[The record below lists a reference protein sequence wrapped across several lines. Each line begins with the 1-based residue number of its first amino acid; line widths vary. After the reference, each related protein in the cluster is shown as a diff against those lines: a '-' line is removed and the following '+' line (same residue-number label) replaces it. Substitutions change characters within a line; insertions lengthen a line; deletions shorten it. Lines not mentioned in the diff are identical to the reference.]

1 MVMNK
6 LARIVSHMT
15 TTRGRVHRA
24 FPPKSMQA
32 IEQAIK
38 AAEVGHAGEIRFV
51 LEGAL
56 DGLPL
61 LKGQS
66 ARERAIE
73 VFSLLGIWD
82 TEHNSGVLIYLLLAD
97 RRVEIVADRGIHA
110 RVGPGGWEALCRD
123 MEAAFRSDRYEQGA
137 ITCIGAV
144 AQHLSR
150 HFPSH
155 GHAHNELPDTPVVL

>member
-1 MVMNK
+1 MN
-6 LARIVSHMT
+6 
-15 TTRGRVHRA
+15 
-24 FPPKSMQA
+24 A

-51 LEGAL
+51 VEAAL
-56 DGLPL
+56 DGVPL
-61 LKGQS
+61 LRGQS

-73 VFSLLGIWD
+73 VFSLLRIWD

-110 RVGPGGWEALCRD
+110 RVGTSGWEALCRD
-123 MEAAFRSDRYEQGA
+123 MEASFHSGQYEQGA
-137 ITCIGAV
+137 IACVGAV
-144 AQHLSR
+144 ARHLSR

-155 GHAHNELPDTPVVL
+155 GHAHNELPDAPVVL

>member
-1 MVMNK
+1 M
-6 LARIVSHMT
+6 AT
-15 TTRGRVHRA
+15 
-24 FPPKSMQA
+24 

-51 LEGAL
+51 VEGAL

-73 VFSLLGIWD
+73 VFSLLRIWD

-110 RVGPGGWEALCRD
+110 RVGTGGWEALCRD
-123 MEAAFRSDRYEQGA
+123 MEASFRSARYEPGA
-137 ITCIGAV
+137 IACIESV
-144 AQHLSR
+144 AQHLAR
-150 HFPSH
+150 YFPSH
-155 GHAHNELPDTPVVL
+155 GRAHNELPDTPVVM

>member
-1 MVMNK
+1 MNK
-6 LARIVSHMT
+6 FSRIVSHMMT
-15 TTRGRVHRA
+15 TSGQVNRA
-24 FPPKSMQA
+24 FPAKSMKA

-51 LEGAL
+51 VEGAL

-61 LKGQS
+61 VKGQS

-73 VFSLLGIWD
+73 LFSLLRIWD

-110 RVGPGGWEALCRD
+110 RVGSGGWEALCRD
-123 MEAAFRSDRYEQGA
+123 MEASFRSAQFEQGA
-137 ITCIGAV
+137 VACIEAV
-144 AQHLSR
+144 AQHLAR

-155 GHAHNELPDTPVVL
+155 GHALNELPDTPVVL

>member
-1 MVMNK
+1 MNK
-6 LARIVSHMT
+6 FARILSHFT
-15 TTRGRVHRA
+15 NTRGCVRRA
-24 FPPKSMQA
+24 FPPKSMKA

-51 LEGAL
+51 VEGAL
-56 DGLPL
+56 DGWPL

-82 TEHNSGVLIYLLLAD
+82 TKHNSGVLIYLLLAD

-123 MEAAFRSDRYEQGA
+123 MEASFRSAQYEQGA
-137 ITCIGAV
+137 IKCIDAV

-150 HFPSH
+150 HFPSR
-155 GHAHNELPDTPVVL
+155 GSAHNELPDALVVLL